1 MVVIG
6 GESEVVP
13 RHYYHS
19 SISADLELS
28 TVDVFDLTT
37 RSWTSVATTVSP
49 RKQPGSRAAET
60 KPQVDD
66 FPQRRS
72 GATTSLKSHIT
83 HARTHATRCTQSH
96 VRYQV
101 MRRWCSRATVFSSA
115 EEPTSP
121 WSRTDASGCST
132 PAPTPVRFP
141 SCTLAAYQLCESITT
156 RTPRKF
162 SKTVAMGGNRR
173 RHAVPSAA
181 IRVSDFS
188 PFACSSYRPMIRH

>member
-60 KPQVDD
+60 KPQVDG

-83 HARTHATRCTQSH
+83 HARTRNTMYTISCAVSGHAAVVLKGDRILICGGTNKLMVQDRCFWVLH
-96 VRYQV
+96 
-101 MRRWCSRATVFSSA
+101 
-115 EEPTSP
+115 TS
-121 WSRTDASGCST
+121 TDAS
-132 PAPTPVRFP
+132 
-141 SCTLAAYQLCESITT
+141 TLSLLYT
-156 RTPRKF
+156 
-162 SKTVAMGGNRR
+162 
-173 RHAVPSAA
+173 
-181 IRVSDFS
+181 
-188 PFACSSYRPMIRH
+188 